1 MADEETKPKSGL
13 IKYAIFGV
21 GGLLLIVVGLGAGY
35 MIFGGTA

>member
-21 GGLLLIVVGLGAGY
+21 GGLLLMLLALAPAI
-35 MIFGGTA
+35 